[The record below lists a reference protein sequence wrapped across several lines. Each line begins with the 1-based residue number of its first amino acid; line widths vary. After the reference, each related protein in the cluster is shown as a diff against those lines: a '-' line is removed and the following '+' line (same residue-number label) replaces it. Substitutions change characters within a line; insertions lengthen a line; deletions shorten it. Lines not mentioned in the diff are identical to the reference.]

1 MIRVST
7 WNLCLGIKNKK
18 DIVYDTLT
26 RNKIDICA
34 LQEVEIQKDF
44 PTNLLSSANYKIEIE
59 QSSGKARNATVIKN
73 GIDYTRRRDLE
84 KEDVSLV
91 VIDVNSKPITRII
104 NVYRS
109 FNPPNNKHPLAAF
122 REQLELIKI
131 CSINLENIELIILGD
146 FNLDHNCKNLNTY
159 RLKNYFECADQVLDE
174 LNLIQI
180 VNVPTWHR
188 IINGNLKESTLDHV
202 YIKNPLL
209 VNNVVVK
216 KPIIGDHSIITFD
229 LSCTIDPPEI
239 VLR

>member
-109 FNPPNNKHPLAAF
+109 FNPPNNKHPLEAF
-122 REQLELIKI
+122 LWASSSKSFFARA
-131 CSINLENIELIILGD
+131 CFIL
-146 FNLDHNCKNLNTY
+146 FSNSL
-159 RLKNYFECADQVLDE
+159 F
-174 LNLIQI
+174 
-180 VNVPTWHR
+180 
-188 IINGNLKESTLDHV
+188 
-202 YIKNPLL
+202 
-209 VNNVVVK
+209 
-216 KPIIGDHSIITFD
+216 
-229 LSCTIDPPEI
+229 
-239 VLR
+239 

>member
-34 LQEVEIQKDF
+34 LQEVEIQKDY

-109 FNPPNNKHPLAAF
+109 FNPPNN
-122 REQLELIKI
+122 
-131 CSINLENIELIILGD
+131 
-146 FNLDHNCKNLNTY
+146 
-159 RLKNYFECADQVLDE
+159 
-174 LNLIQI
+174 
-180 VNVPTWHR
+180 
-188 IINGNLKESTLDHV
+188 
-202 YIKNPLL
+202 
-209 VNNVVVK
+209 
-216 KPIIGDHSIITFD
+216 
-229 LSCTIDPPEI
+229 
-239 VLR
+239 